1 MSQYQSSFSLDTIR
15 NNPDFAALFAKK
27 AEVVKKNK
35 ASLLEAAKSYQSKY
49 QNEIQAGTEKR
60 KLLLAE
66 GKSKGLSEEE
76 TFVNNKLFIP
86 TAQTPILNYLY
97 FLLREVEDPSEALK
111 VLREHED
118 EVHEEVKSTKYNKEL
133 ENMVSFIYKGIGD
146 DTFSTIKKLKTMSM
160 SDNDKEAFV
169 AFRKGRELCQKYN
182 LEWDKIPINR

>member
-1 MSQYQSSFSLDTIR
+1 MSNYNNSFTLDTIR

-27 AEVVKKNK
+27 AEVVRKNK
-35 ASLLEAAKSYQSKY
+35 ANLLEAAKSYQSKY
-49 QNEIQAGTEKR
+49 QSEILEGTEKR

-66 GKSKGLSEEE
+66 GKSKGLSEEQ

-111 VLREHED
+111 VLREHEE
-118 EVHEEVKSTKYNKEL
+118 EVHEEVKSSKHNKEL

-146 DTFSTIKKLKTMSM
+146 DTFSTVKKLKTMSM
-160 SDNDKEAFV
+160 SENEKEAFV
-169 AFRKGRELCQKYN
+169 AFRKCKDLCN
-182 LEWDKIPINR
+182 RFHLDFDKIPYNR